1 MFINSFRN
9 LTEIFLHS
17 TSVEGMDSASLS
29 NKLWDEAS
37 RGRERETQREGGR
50 VHCGEKLKVSEKKDI
65 LSSVHLLG

>member
-37 RGRERETQREGGR
+37 RGRERETQREGR
-50 VHCGEKLKVSEKKDI
+50 ESALWGEIESF
-65 LSSVHLLG
+65 